1 MNPSPRTL
9 RLFAG
14 LLPAVFGVTAS
25 AHAQKTDVI
34 KLVNGDEI
42 TGEIK
47 GVSFGRLDYSTDDAG
62 RLSIKWTKV
71 LEVTSVNYFEVE
83 LSSGRKYFGQLRP
96 GAADG
101 QVVVELDR
109 ADTLAISRVVRIVPL
124 NNRFLDRLKAYLD
137 AGFSLAK
144 ANKATTLN
152 VNTELACV
160 PGTEVGHAAPG
171 PHVFPEPGWCRS
183 VDPKRRNAPAAAL
196 PPSRFLPRRWQ
207 AVGLVKLE
215 QNDQLGLLLRA
226 TTGAAAAYT
235 VKQTNRSALQLGA
248 GVVVTRERFASSD
261 TTAGATADTLQ
272 NNFEGLINASWTL
285 FRLDSPKLDFSTSV
299 YAYPSISTLGRVRG
313 ELTLRVKY
321 EVFKDFYVGVNLTD
335 NFDSKPVEA
344 TASKNDY
351 VTSITVGWSYR
362 R

>member
-1 MNPSPRTL
+1 MSPSPRIL
-9 RLFAG
+9 RLLAG
-14 LLPAVFGVTAS
+14 LLPAVLGAAAP

-47 GVSFGRLDYSTDDAG
+47 GVALGKLDYSTDDAG

-71 LEVTSVNYFEVE
+71 LRVTSVHYFEVE
-83 LSSGRKYFGQLRP
+83 VSSGRKYFGQLRP
-96 GAADG
+96 GADDG

-109 ADTLAISRVVRIVPL
+109 GDTLAIRRVVRIVPL

-152 VNTELACV
+152 VNTELAYRG
-160 PGTEVGHAAPG
+160 PKWGTQLLGHSYFQSQEGSDATTRNDGTLVAQRF
-171 PHVFPEPGWCRS
+171 FPQ
-183 VDPKRRNAPAAAL
+183 
-196 PPSRFLPRRWQ
+196 RWQ
-207 AVGLVKLE
+207 ALALVKVE

-226 TTGAAAAYT
+226 TVGGGAGY
-235 VKQTNRSALQLGA
+235 VLKQSNLMDLQLGA
-248 GVVVTRERFASSD
+248 GVVVTRERFA
-261 TTAGATADTLQ
+261 TADTTPGASPDTLKS
-272 NNFEGLINASWTL
+272 NLEGLVSASWTV

-313 ELTLRVKY
+313 EVTLRVKY
-321 EVFKDFYVGVNLTD
+321 EIFKDFYIGGNLTD
-335 NFDSKPVEA
+335 TFDSQPVEA
-344 TASKNDY
+344 AASKNDY